1 MNDKVDSNLDY
12 LEMGG
17 RKFSSRLFVGT
28 GKFSSP
34 EEMRYAIQA
43 SETEIVTVA
52 LRRVDLEKADDD
64 ILAAINREKV
74 LLLPNTSG
82 ARNAIEAVL
91 IYTLARSLCAFEC
104 GKL

>member
-34 EEMRYAIQA
+34 EEMRYAILA
-43 SETEIVTVA
+43 AETEIVTVA
-52 LRRVDLEKADDD
+52 LRRVDLESKEDD
-64 ILAAINREKV
+64 ILSSIDRSKIHINSIV
-74 LLLPNTSG
+74 LCNK
-82 ARNAIEAVL
+82 I
-91 IYTLARSLCAFEC
+91 C
-104 GKL
+104 